1 MPTKKSVIVSAAR
14 TPYGRFGG
22 GLKSFSA
29 TDLGGLAIAETVKR
43 SGLPPEKVDYVYM
56 GHVLQGGCGQIPSRQ
71 ASRKGGLP
79 WETGSITVNRVCSSG
94 IVAVA
99 LADMRIRCGQDD
111 VVIAGGMESMSNA
124 PYILPGM
131 RWGGKMMNQSCVDLM
146 VYDGLWCGFYDRH
159 MAAHGSAVAK
169 EYGISREAQDEWA
182 LRSQLYAAKAIEA
195 GRLKEEIVPVEIA
208 GKKGSTFIDTDEGPR
223 GDTTLEALAKL
234 PPVFTKDGSVTAGN
248 APGVNDGGAAIMV
261 ASDEKAAQLGL
272 KPLATIMGYAEVSQ
286 EAPYIATVP
295 GLATLK
301 LLKQVGMSLDQIN
314 LIEVNEA
321 FAAVALTSGKITG
334 WNTDIV
340 NVDGGAVAYGH
351 PIGSSGA
358 RILMHL
364 VYALRARGGGYGVA
378 CICSGA
384 AQGDAILVKVD

>member
-1 MPTKKSVIVSAAR
+1 MPKSVIVSAAR
-14 TPYGRFGG
+14 TPYGKLGG

-43 SGLPPEKVDYVYM
+43 SGLAPDKIDYVYM

-71 ASRKGGLP
+71 ATHKAGLP
-79 WETGSITVNRVCSSG
+79 WDTPSITVNKVCSSG
-94 IVAVA
+94 IIAIS
-99 LADMRIRCGQDD
+99 LADLRIRSGLDE
-111 VVIAGGMESMSNA
+111 VIIAGGMESMTNA
-124 PYILPGM
+124 PYFLPGM
-131 RWGGKMMNQSCVDLM
+131 RWGAKMMNQPCVDLM
-146 VYDGLWCGFYDRH
+146 VHDGLWCGFFDKH
-159 MAAHGSAVAK
+159 MAVHGSDVAK

-195 GRLKEEIVPVEIA
+195 GRLKEETFAVEVP
-208 GKKGSTFIDTDEGPR
+208 GKKPFVVDTDEGPR

-234 PPVFTKDGSVTAGN
+234 KPVFTKDGSVTAGN
-248 APGVNDGGAAIMV
+248 APGVNDGAAAVMV
-261 ASDEKAAQLGL
+261 TSEEKAAKLGL
-272 KPLATIMGYAEVSQ
+272 KPLATIIGYAEVSQ
-286 EAPYIATVP
+286 PAPYIATVP
-295 GLATLK
+295 GLAALK
-301 LLKQVGMSLDQIN
+301 LLKQTNMSLDQIN

-334 WNTDIV
+334 WNPEIV

-358 RILMHL
+358 RIVMHL
-364 VYALRARGGGYGVA
+364 AYALRARGGGYGIA

-384 AQGDAILVKVD
+384 AQGDALLIKVD